1 MKNNRIF
8 QADHMITVPWT
19 NKQLKVEYSSFRDK
33 TLPGAE
39 EKMDCK
45 NIRASKRKNSCR
57 TFSRHVRCVSRPVLP
72 HQWNAPYIWRNHY
85 SNYAWTGNTNFGH
98 LQARLQNSLQ
108 WGRKTFDRQYDRLY
122 WDNSWGGPIGLA
134 GAVPSVR
141 VKGRVNNDVLE
152 EVAIIG
158 YGTQRKQSVTGAVT
172 NMSADAMASAPAAA
186 LEQESKQSLPATTDN
201 SAAPVRTNF
210 NETAFFF
217 PDLKTDKE
225 GNISFSFTMPE
236 ALTKWKFQ
244 ALTHT
249 KDLAFGYS
257 SREIVTK
264 KT

>member
-1 MKNNRIF
+1 MQKKKW
-8 QADHMITVPWT
+8 TV
-19 NKQLKVEYSSFRDK
+19 KISGHQKEK
-33 TLPGAE
+33 IAAE
-39 EKMDCK
+39 LLAGMYD
-45 NIRASKRKNSCR
+45 ASLDQ
-57 TFSRHVRCVSRPVLP
+57 FYP

-225 GNISFSFTMPE
+225 GNISFLLQCPKR
-236 ALTKWKFQ
+236 LPN
-244 ALTHT
+244 
-249 KDLAFGYS
+249 GS
-257 SREIVTK
+257 SRH
-264 KT
+264 